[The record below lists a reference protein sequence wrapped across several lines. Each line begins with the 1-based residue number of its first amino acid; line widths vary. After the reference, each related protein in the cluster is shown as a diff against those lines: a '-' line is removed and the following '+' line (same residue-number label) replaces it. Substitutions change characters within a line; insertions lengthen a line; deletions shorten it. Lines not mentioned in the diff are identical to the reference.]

1 VNIRFSRHAKRRM
14 SLYSIE
20 EGDVL
25 SLVMNNMDEWE
36 LGERFIII
44 DRSMSQYELPIKVI
58 GVKEEEGILKSQFIL

>member
-1 VNIRFSRHAKRRM
+1 M

-58 GVKEEEGILKSQFIL
+58 GVKEEEGILIVTVYPLKTKIGGLKK

>member
-1 VNIRFSRHAKRRM
+1 M